1 MNKDRLLRLA
11 AFLDTLP
18 PERFD
23 YRTWVGRDW
32 QGKADLS
39 CGTTACAL
47 GWAMT
52 LPDMG
57 VPPATPIY
65 GCDGAAVAGW
75 FDKQGI
81 RLYETVV
88 ASRAFDIAADEAEFL
103 FFPGGVCEC
112 SECSVSLRPK
122 ADASAKEVA
131 THIRAFIDAGGIYE

>member
-1 MNKDRLLRLA
+1 MNTDRLLRLA

-23 YRTWVGRDW
+23 YRTWVGKDW

-57 VPPATPIY
+57 VPPATPIT
-65 GCDGAAVAGW
+65 GATAVIAGW
-75 FDKQGI
+75 FDEEGI
-81 RLYETVV
+81 RLCETFV
-88 ASRAFDIAADEAEFL
+88 ASRAFDITADEAEFL
-103 FFPGGVCEC
+103 FYAYTCGCP
-112 SECSVSLRPK
+112 ECSVSLRPR
-122 ADASAKEVA
+122 DSASAKEVA
-131 THIRAFIDAGGIYE
+131 THIRTFVDAGGIYE